1 MRLFGRGDMALSGAG
16 RPWCWLEGCWHRDD
30 RLVASAVSERPLGGD
45 EMMLQQNPPDT
56 GTSGWL
62 ASVQGTGSSHL
73 RPRREST
80 GFGGL
85 TRPPL
90 LVGVAMAALLVV
102 AACTSTGPGDSTS
115 SSSIPATTSTSTN
128 LSSTSTS
135 TSTSMSVTSTPSLT
149 EDVIDAWSA
158 YWDAWVEVRGSDDL
172 DPGPLEAV
180 ADPDVV
186 DGALTLFERQRSS
199 GLGPVQTDV
208 VLHATVID
216 SEADRATVEDCV
228 LLVPAFTDATG
239 VWYQADLSLTE
250 RGWVVEA
257 IWIPSG
263 DGCVPR
269 EMADAAIGGY
279 EAYYRAREDFWDP
292 PDPDHPLISEVLAE
306 PQKSFIVGLLDEHE
320 ARGVALRGQ
329 PTTHP
334 EVIEVR
340 SATELVI
347 LSCLEPDPDY
357 GLYDL
362 QTGVRLPDEQ
372 PVRAGQRDLE
382 SGVIVLEDDLWKV
395 SDLQGQVDF
404 ECEFA
409 PTDRGLPSV

>member
-1 MRLFGRGDMALSGAG
+1 
-16 RPWCWLEGCWHRDD
+16 
-30 RLVASAVSERPLGGD
+30 
-45 EMMLQQNPPDT
+45 MMLQQNRPDMQ
-56 GTSGWL
+56 TSGWL
-62 ASVQGTGSSHL
+62 ASVLGTGSSHL
-73 RPRREST
+73 GLRREST
-80 GFGGL
+80 EFGGL
-85 TRPPL
+85 TRPPTL
-90 LVGVAMAALLVV
+90 LGVAMATLLVI
-102 AACTSTGPGDSTS
+102 AACTSTDPGDSTTT
-115 SSSIPATTSTSTN
+115 SSIPTTTSATTD
-128 LSSTSTS
+128 LPSTSTS
-135 TSTSMSVTSTPSLT
+135 PSTSISVSTTQSLT

-208 VLHATVID
+208 VLHATVTTSD
-216 SEADRATVEDCV
+216 SDRATVEDCV
-228 LLVPAFTDATG
+228 LLVPSFTDAIG
-239 VWYQADLSLTE
+239 VWHQADLTLTDQ
-250 RGWVVEA
+250 GWVVEA
-257 IWIPSG
+257 IRIPSG
-263 DGCVPR
+263 GGCVPR
-269 EMADAAIGGY
+269 EIADAAIAGY
-279 EAYYRAREDFWDP
+279 EAYYEAEAEFWDP
-292 PDPDHPLISEVLAE
+292 PDPTNPLLDQVLVE
-306 PQKSFIVGLLDEHE
+306 PQKSFIGDLLEQHQ

-347 LSCLEPDPDY
+347 LSCSEPDPTY

-362 QTGVRLPDEQ
+362 ASGERLPDE
-372 PVRAGQRDLE
+372 PAVRIGQRDLQ
-382 SGVIVLEDDLWKV
+382 SAVLVLEDDLWKV

-404 ECEFA
+404 ACEFA